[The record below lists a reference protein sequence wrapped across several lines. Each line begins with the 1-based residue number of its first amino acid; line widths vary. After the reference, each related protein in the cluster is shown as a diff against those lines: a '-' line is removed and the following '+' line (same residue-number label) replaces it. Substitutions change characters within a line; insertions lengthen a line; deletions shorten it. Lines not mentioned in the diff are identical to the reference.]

1 MSKSKYGQPS
11 DNVETTFREAFEVY
25 NPAVTTSENTDGKKW
40 FESKDKGDIIQ
51 VDGNAL
57 AASYIVISKNP
68 LEAGTESYIET
79 VGRFEPSLELMVG
92 LHMSQRTLGQETSIE
107 LIDEATITPP
117 SEIPISNVQQTTT
130 TLTVNTVSAHGLIPG
145 KRIGI
150 YGSPD
155 SRMNYPS
162 LVVASIPSTTQ
173 FTCTAGPGGT
183 IPSLTVGPFS
193 GGNVYYR
200 SGMSF
205 AQNGSSIIFE
215 NVTAN
220 NLSAYVRSE
229 SGDMLPS
236 GTALGNHALTFSS
249 SLSTAS
255 VVAASLPYTYAFQPT
270 AEFRLKF
277 QPNRIQWSSVA
288 VDSVASETNVFN
300 KTQVVPDSTKRYK
313 LRIKARNNKALSIP
327 VAKIVSAVKTASTTA
342 TIVTDVPHGLTVTD
356 LITVYGIA
364 DQAATSFPNLTVATA
379 VASVVDATTF
389 TVIIGSSGTAT
400 SYGGYVSRVQGGNLP
415 SALGALTMAIQ
426 NATLANKILTLT
438 GSASWSGIVI
448 GDYVNVHGCRNVVN
462 GGDMGVDGAYR
473 VRNIVTTS
481 LELEAIGLTVVPA
494 DFTITN
500 CGGGVIKRTDT
511 RISFVRLFDY
521 DRKRVEIM
529 ARATSDLADAAAVS
543 VNNTPAVTIPTG
555 IAGMAAHDA
564 VVSGSPV
571 RIGTKALTANAAA
584 VATGDVAD
592 MISTLVGA
600 IIQKPFSIPEADFYA
615 ASPLGGILNT
625 TTPLIVKEAPG
636 ASLRNYF
643 TGIEVFSEALT
654 NATELILKDPDLTC
668 SSQTISSNIL
678 TTSASHLLAI
688 GDQIVFTAITGA
700 TGFVI
705 NTTYYV
711 LTIPSATTFT
721 MSATRGGST
730 LAISGTI
737 TATLHRYL
745 WRTKIPTGGLLGH
758 CVIEFQSPLKGSI
771 NTAQSLQTITAS
783 GAGAVYANLRGF
795 IAP

>member
-11 DNVETTFREAFEVY
+11 DNVETTLREAFEVY

-40 FESKDKGDIIQ
+40 FESKVKGDIIQ
-51 VDGNAL
+51 LDGNAL

-79 VGRFEPSLELMVG
+79 VGRFEPSLEFMVG

-215 NVTAN
+215 NVTAT

-236 GTALGNHALTFSS
+236 GTALGNHALT

-277 QPNRIQWSSVA
+277 QPNRIQWSNVA
-288 VDSVASETNVFN
+288 VDSVASETSVFN
-300 KTQVVPDSTKRYK
+300 RTQVVPDSTKRYK

-327 VAKIVSAVKTASTTA
+327 VAKIVSAVKSASTTA

-426 NATLANKILTLT
+426 NATLSNKILTLT

-511 RISFVRLFDY
+511 RISYVRLFDY
-521 DRKRVEIM
+521 DRQRVEIM

-543 VNNTPAVTIPTG
+543 VNNVPSATV
-555 IAGMAAHDA
+555 AGMAAHDA
-564 VVSGSPV
+564 VVSGAPV
-571 RIGTKALTANAAA
+571 RVGAKALTANTAA

-615 ASPLGGILNT
+615 AAPLGGILNT
-625 TTPLIVKEAPG
+625 ATPLIVKEAPG
-636 ASLRNYF
+636 AGLRNYF
-643 TGIEVFSEALT
+643 TGIELFSEALT

-668 SSQTISSNIL
+668 SSQTISSNTL

-758 CVIEFQSPLKGSI
+758 SLIEFQSPLKGSI

-783 GAGAVYANLRGF
+783 GAGAVYANLCGF